1 MSYSVT
7 ESVDSNSRKR
17 LRRSKESMDSMDNME
32 PFAPVTMV
40 DDKLFDVF
48 FPKHLE
54 SAFAAAIFEL
64 GLKNSSPKIL
74 MPLMPS
80 ETNLSTEHIKS
91 HLQKYRIHRQRSK
104 DEFFEFYNNYM
115 KETFQQWE
123 SAEGWKSSVISNGAS
138 SSYGN
143 GDAGRLGSGESGYA
157 LGDEN
162 GTERDD
168 QQSHGKRSTTSALD
182 AKVEY
187 ATSRYAKEILQE
199 TEAMLI
205 NLQSLCQE
213 VVESGDVLK
222 RKPEVQRCSV
232 RLN

>member
-1 MSYSVT
+1 MVFYV
-7 ESVDSNSRKR
+7 NALIIIL
-17 LRRSKESMDSMDNME
+17 LRNT
-32 PFAPVTMV
+32 FQQ
-40 DDKLFDVF
+40 
-48 FPKHLE
+48 
-54 SAFAAAIFEL
+54 
-64 GLKNSSPKIL
+64 
-74 MPLMPS
+74 PLMPS

-104 DEFFEFYNNYM
+104 DEFFDFYNNYM

-143 GDAGRLGSGESGYA
+143 GDTGRLGNGESGYA
-157 LGDEN
+157 LGDET

-168 QQSHGKRSTTSALD
+168 QQSHGKRSATSALD